1 VPHGTPSIP
10 ALALALEQ
18 ACLRHASRTA
28 LCDEHMALSYR
39 ELLER
44 ARTLSDL
51 LRSAGLI
58 PGMPVMVKSSNHP
71 LDVVAWFGVWLAG
84 GVVVPVHRVAP
95 PGVVQGI
102 QDKARCRYAVDLD
115 EQAVTGL
122 QVLPLT
128 LPAEHPASAQ
138 ALLQDAALVIF
149 TSGSTGLPKGVV
161 LTHTAFRGKLQQN
174 QALFGLSVH
183 DVCLL
188 VLNNTFS
195 FGIWVALLT
204 LGQGG
209 RVVLRSRFSPADFL
223 QDLVEQGIS
232 FTGVVPTMIRAT
244 FGVLTTAELNA
255 ARQRLGAAS
264 LRQMVIGGEVLG
276 TDLSRRLREVIQP
289 AQLFDVYGLTETS
302 TSDFVLRPQ
311 DYRAH
316 PDSIGRAAGGVD
328 SRIVNDEGQ
337 PCPPGHSGEL
347 QLRTPYIMAG
357 YLGDEALT
365 QAAFTDGWFRTGDL
379 GACDADGF
387 VHIVGRLKE
396 LVVRGGNKIAPAEIE
411 RALAQCPGVA
421 AAMVAGL
428 PDPVLG
434 QRIQALLIAQAG
446 AVIDAGAVRAHLASS
461 LEKFKHPDAC
471 YIGSTLPTGRTGKLE
486 RAQLPALIASQAV
499 QALPGWAC

>member
-1 VPHGTPSIP
+1 VPQGTRSIP
-10 ALALALEQ
+10 ALALVLEQ

-28 LCDEHMALSYR
+28 LCDEHAVLSYG
-39 ELLER
+39 ELLDRSR
-44 ARTLSDL
+44 ALADV
-51 LRSAGLI
+51 LRAAGMT
-58 PGMPVMVKSSNHP
+58 PGLPVMVMSSNHP
-71 LDVVAWFGVWLAG
+71 LDVVAWFGIWLAG
-84 GVVVPVHRVAP
+84 GVAVPVHRTAP

-102 QDKARCRYAVDLD
+102 QAKARCRFAVDLD
-115 EQAVTGL
+115 AAASTGL
-122 QVLPLT
+122 RVLPMA
-128 LPAEHPASAQ
+128 PPGEHGASAQ

-161 LTHTAFRGKLQQN
+161 LSHAAFMGKLQQN
-174 QALFGLSVH
+174 QALLGLSPH

-195 FGIWVALLT
+195 FGIWIALLT
-204 LGQGG
+204 LWQGG
-209 RVVLRSRFSPADFL
+209 RLVMRSRFSPPDFL

-244 FGVLTTAELNA
+244 FGTLTTAEPKA
-255 ARQRLGAAS
+255 ARQRPGAAS

-276 TDLSRRLREVIQP
+276 TDLSRRLRDFIQP

-302 TSDFVLRPQ
+302 TSDFVLLPQ

-316 PDSIGRAAGGVD
+316 PDSIGRAAGGVIG
-328 SRIVNDEGQ
+328 RIVDDDGQ
-337 PCPPGHSGEL
+337 ACPPGHSGEL

-379 GACDADGF
+379 GTCDTDGF

-446 AVIDAGAVRAHLASS
+446 AVIDAGTLRAHLASS

-471 YIGSTLPTGRTGKLE
+471 YIGTALPTGRTGKLE
-486 RAQLPALIASQAV
+486 RSQLPTLIAAQSV
-499 QALPGWAC
+499 QALPGWAS